1 FPRHKISLTLRDWRS
16 LLDQAEC
23 AAIPPWDYD
32 GFVDEARGENDWEV
46 GTTVEAHPDLTFGDG
61 DIGRHIDE
69 IAEDLA
75 RLSIIVSA
83 HAAGHATIQDLGD
96 AEERHIEVD

>member
-1 FPRHKISLTLRDWRS
+1 M
-16 LLDQAEC
+16 DQAEC

-75 RLSIIVSA
+75 RLTVRQADGGRPSISA
-83 HAAGHATIQDLGD
+83 SRLGERRRRVMKVIPAASS
-96 AEERHIEVD
+96 RSRPS